1 MHLNS
6 DVGQFFPSQM
16 EGKINKIS
24 SLYLIFVLLPHLGKL
39 DLE

>member
-6 DVGQFFPSQM
+6 EVRQFFATKM
-16 EGKINKIS
+16 EGKINKIKFF
-24 SLYLIFVLLPHLGKL
+24 YLIFVLLPHLGKL